1 MSNLS
6 KGLVIRRRA
15 FTLIEL
21 LVVISII
28 AMLLAILMPAL
39 GKVKEK
45 ARGVTCAAHL
55 KQFGLA
61 WYFYS
66 QENDDSNV
74 WYAPPSMWGQ
84 GHFWFYRLA
93 PYLGGTDKFSRG
105 EGDLDSRDGAIK
117 IMVCPSARPWKPKYS
132 DFGYGSSDTS
142 WKWGETQ
149 GGYVI
154 NIWMQENVSTEEAKK
169 DPRYYRKYGRAK
181 GDVPMLSDGGFVD
194 AWPTTSNM
202 LELSKLTDTLGSGI
216 PDGDQYPLH
225 PNTASRIALSRHG
238 RAVNIVFQDTHVER
252 VPLEELGRFKWHI
265 GFETIQEL
273 DLPSR

>member
-1 MSNLS
+1 MNRR
-6 KGLVIRRRA
+6 KG

-28 AMLLAILMPAL
+28 ALLLAILMPAL

-45 ARGVTCAAHL
+45 ARGVACAAHL

-74 WYAPPSMWGQ
+74 WYAPSGMWSQ

-93 PYLGGTDKFSRG
+93 PYLGGTEKFSEG
-105 EGDLDSRDGAIK
+105 QGDLSSREGAIK
-117 IMVCPSARPWKPKYS
+117 IMVCPSARPWSPKYS
-132 DFGYGSSDTS
+132 NFGYGSSDTA

-149 GGYVI
+149 GGYTI
-154 NIWMQENVSTEEAKK
+154 NVWMQENVNSPN
-169 DPRYYRKYGRAK
+169 DSRYYRKYGKAK
-181 GDVPMLSDGGFVD
+181 GGVPMLSDGGFVD
-194 AWPTTSNM
+194 AWPSTSNFV
-202 LELSKLTDTLGSGI
+202 ELSNLTDLQGSGI
-216 PDGDQYPLH
+216 PDGDGYPLH

-252 VPLEELGRFKWHI
+252 VPLEELGRYKWHI
-265 GFETIQEL
+265 GFETIQDL
-273 DLPSR
+273 DLPSK